1 MGLRAGFQ
9 SGKFPVEE
17 MFKANVK
24 HEGFTATQGCLLCE
38 KATQLPFPRGNAT
51 SEVAESHCLN
61 LTFLCHRVSCSPGWS
76 QIYCVAEAGLEL
88 QSLLLLLSMC
98 WNYSVCV
105 TMSSLF
111 LFLLA
116 GFFVYTKPSM

>member
-9 SGKFPVEE
+9 SDKFPVEE

-24 HEGFTATQGCLLCE
+24 HEAFAATQGGLLCE
-38 KATQLPFPRGNAT
+38 KATRLPFLGGNAT
-51 SEVAESHCLN
+51 SEVAESRCLH

-98 WNYSVCV
+98 WNYTVCV
-105 TMSSLF
+105 TMFSLF